1 MVDSTLPIVVADWY
15 AGLPGLEVEQ
25 VWVWSGWV
33 RIVLFDPVPRAG
45 GDPYVDLN
53 DFQFTDA
60 EGKEWDVRTA
70 DDPRTAGPVLGL
82 LRCRLATA
90 QTKDEI
96 LTLVFD
102 NGARIVGDLPL

>member
-1 MVDSTLPIVVADWY
+1 MVADGY
-15 AGLPGLEVEQ
+15 AELSGLEVEQ
-25 VWVWSGWV
+25 VWVWCGWL
-33 RIVLFDPVPRAG
+33 RLVLFDPGPP
-45 GDPYVDLN
+45 GDRDTYVDLN

-60 EGKEWDVRTA
+60 AGTEWCVRTE

-90 QTKDEI
+90 QATDEV

-102 NGARIVGDLPL
+102 NGARIVGELPL

>member
-1 MVDSTLPIVVADWY
+1 MVADWY
-15 AGLPGLEVEQ
+15 AGLSGLEVEQ

-33 RIVLFDPVPRAG
+33 RIVLFDQAPHTE

-82 LRCRLATA
+82 LRCRVATA
-90 QTKDEI
+90 QTKDEV

>member
-1 MVDSTLPIVVADWY
+1 M
-15 AGLPGLEVEQ
+15 
-25 VWVWSGWV
+25 
-33 RIVLFDPVPRAG
+33 RIVLFDPVPRAA

-60 EGKEWDVRTA
+60 EGNEWDVRIG

-82 LRCRLATA
+82 LRCRVATA
-90 QTKDEI
+90 QTKDEV

>member
-1 MVDSTLPIVVADWY
+1 M
-15 AGLPGLEVEQ
+15 
-25 VWVWSGWV
+25 
-33 RIVLFDPVPRAG
+33 RIVLFDQAPRTE

-82 LRCRLATA
+82 LRCRVATA
-90 QTKDEI
+90 QTKDEV